1 MPEVHI
7 PVNVKDRINVRL
19 LYITVW
25 KYNRQKIADWIDKT
39 KPQQIP
45 ILSEIS
51 YPILF

>member
-7 PVNVKDRINVRL
+7 NVKDRINVRL
-19 LYITVW
+19 LYITVR